1 MISISIAK
9 TLIFFIGFI
18 LSSCTI
24 VNTAHVMIGEKR
36 SPIDISEVKL
46 YTTPPPK
53 YIEIA
58 ILNVDSGHDFR
69 TAQGLMNT
77 SIEKLKLDAASMGAN
92 GVILKNVG
100 DKTSGA
106 YGVISSPI
114 VPGAPA
120 IVSMS
125 SHNYKTVSGTAI
137 YVAQ

>member
-1 MISISIAK
+1 MSIAK

-69 TAQGLMNT
+69 TA
-77 SIEKLKLDAASMGAN
+77 
-92 GVILKNVG
+92 
-100 DKTSGA
+100 
-106 YGVISSPI
+106 
-114 VPGAPA
+114 
-120 IVSMS
+120 
-125 SHNYKTVSGTAI
+125 
-137 YVAQ
+137 

>member
-69 TAQGLMNT
+69 TA
-77 SIEKLKLDAASMGAN
+77 
-92 GVILKNVG
+92 
-100 DKTSGA
+100 
-106 YGVISSPI
+106 
-114 VPGAPA
+114 
-120 IVSMS
+120 
-125 SHNYKTVSGTAI
+125 
-137 YVAQ
+137 